1 MKACVISY
9 RFKSSFFSYNL
20 QSRTFVRYK
29 AIYFW
34 LIISIVEYLIS
45 REILRL
51 IKFSFYYDQTNKISR
66 TIYLS
71 NSWIDLGSFRFFIV
85 KSSSC
90 QSDSRCNFLTSW
102 SSSLYYY
109 IICILFE
116 YLSLESNSA
125 GKYRLNEQWRNK

>member
-9 RFKSSFFSYNL
+9 RFKSPFFSHNL

-29 AIYFW
+29 VIYFR
-34 LIISIVEYLIS
+34 LIIPIVEYLIS
-45 REILRL
+45 NEILRL
-51 IKFSFYYDQTNKISR
+51 IKFYYDQTNKINR

-71 NSWIDLGSFRFFIV
+71 NSWIDLGSFNV
-85 KSSSC
+85 KSSC

-109 IICILFE
+109 IICILLE

-125 GKYRLNEQWRNK
+125 GKYRSNEQWKNE